1 MSAHDAFL
9 LLRHSFAIP
18 KLQYVLRTAPCY
30 RSVALEEYDCTLRS
44 ILSEVT
50 NTAVASDDR
59 AWSQASL
66 PVKLGGL
73 GVRSAV
79 KVAPSAY
86 LASVH
91 ASSALVHNI
100 LSSSPSSTTP
110 SLDDALSC
118 WSEGHDF
125 EPPAAAGAS
134 RQKLWDHVRAVA
146 AADVLVENA
155 VDDIDRARLLAS
167 RSKESGAWLQALPIS
182 AMGLRLDDEALRTAV
197 GLRLGSPLCSPHQ
210 CQHCG
215 EDVDVMGRHGLSCRW
230 SEGRHHRHA
239 ALNDIIHRA
248 LQSARVPARL
258 EPPGLLRRDGK
269 RPDGV
274 SLVPWKA
281 GKFLVWDATCVDTF
295 APSYRSLAVHAA
307 GEVASRS
314 EVLKEEKYADLL
326 HTHVFVPVAVES
338 SGVFGPKSLSFV
350 RELGR
355 RLRDQSGEEKSST
368 YLIQR
373 LSMAVQRGNAL
384 AILGGIGCQDKPDF

>member
-1 MSAHDAFL
+1 MLNLSKCEIIAQDHTAIGTILSQLPRAQVVDPASATLLGSPLGDDRCVSRAIGEKTAALKRVGEKFIALSAHDAFL

-182 AMGLRLDDEALRTAV
+182 AMGLRLD
-197 GLRLGSPLCSPHQ
+197 
-210 CQHCG
+210 G
-215 EDVDVMGRHGLSCRW
+215 E
-230 SEGRHHRHA
+230 
-239 ALNDIIHRA
+239 
-248 LQSARVPARL
+248 
-258 EPPGLLRRDGK
+258 LL
-269 RPDGV
+269 
-274 SLVPWKA
+274 
-281 GKFLVWDATCVDTF
+281 
-295 APSYRSLAVHAA
+295 
-307 GEVASRS
+307 
-314 EVLKEEKYADLL
+314 
-326 HTHVFVPVAVES
+326 
-338 SGVFGPKSLSFV
+338 
-350 RELGR
+350 
-355 RLRDQSGEEKSST
+355 
-368 YLIQR
+368 
-373 LSMAVQRGNAL
+373 
-384 AILGGIGCQDKPDF
+384 